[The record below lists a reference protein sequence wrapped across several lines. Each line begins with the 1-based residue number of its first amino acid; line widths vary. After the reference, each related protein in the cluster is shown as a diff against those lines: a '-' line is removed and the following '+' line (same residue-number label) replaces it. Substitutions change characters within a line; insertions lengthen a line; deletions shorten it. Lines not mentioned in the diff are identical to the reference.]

1 MLSLCRPRMPS
12 CALAAVLSILFASSS
27 VQAEIDLPAGKA
39 EKVGMSTQRLTRIN
53 EVMARHI
60 QAGNITGAVTAV
72 ARRGKIV
79 HYEAHGYSDPEKKTP
94 MIKDALFRMASSTK
108 PVTGVAVLMLVEEG
122 RIRLS
127 DPVSQYIPEFKNMKV
142 AVPKAGQVEP
152 ATTAGANAAKP
163 EVDLVPANRE
173 ITIKDL
179 LTHTSGL
186 LSGGLGAAVS
196 DVPRQPDDTLAS
208 YIPKLGAVPLDF
220 QPGTRW
226 RYSPGAGIDTLARIV
241 EIASGMTFDKFLSER
256 IFEPLGMRST
266 FFNIPQNDRVRLLP
280 LYRRAGSEWQKTDTP
295 AFLNTRTYFSG
306 AGGLVSSAEDYL
318 HFEQMLLNRGE
329 LNGKR
334 LLGSK
339 TVELMGM
346 NHVGDLFKGMRG
358 TDEGL
363 GYGLTVYVTLDEASA
378 PAWRSKGSFGWA
390 GAFGTITWNDLQE
403 ELACVLMIQQSNPQ
417 VQRDF
422 HTAVMQAIVD

>member
-1 MLSLCRPRMPS
+1 MSTLFKHRLLSCVVGLLS
-12 CALAAVLSILFASSS
+12 ALSAVSG
-27 VQAEIDLPAGKA
+27 VQAEIDLPAGRA
-39 EKVGMSTQRLTRIN
+39 EKVGMSTQRLSRIN

-60 QAGNITGAVTAV
+60 EAGNITGAVTAV

-79 HYEAHGYSDPEKKTP
+79 HFEAHGFSDLDKKTP
-94 MIKDALFRMASSTK
+94 MSKDSLFRMASSSK

-142 AVPKAGQVEP
+142 AVPKAGQAEP
-152 ATTAGANAAKP
+152 TAPRGPNSPKP
-163 EVDLVPANRE
+163 EIDLVPASRE

-179 LTHTSGL
+179 MTHTSGL

-196 DVPRQPDDTLAS
+196 DVQRQPTETLAT
-208 YIPKLGAVPLDF
+208 YIPKLGSVPLDF

-226 RYSPGAGIDTLARIV
+226 RYSPGAGIDTLGRIV

-256 IFEPLGMRST
+256 IFEPLGMRNT
-266 FFNIPQNDRVRLLP
+266 FFNVPDSERSRLLP
-280 LYRRAGSEWQKTDTP
+280 LYRRAGSEWQKADNP

-306 AGGLVSSAEDYL
+306 AGGLVSSAEDYIR
-318 HFEQMLLNRGE
+318 FEQMLLNRGE

-346 NHVGDLFKGMRG
+346 NHVGDLYKGIRG
-358 TDEGL
+358 GDEGV
-363 GYGLTVYVTLDEASA
+363 GFGLTVYVTVDEAKA
-378 PAWRSKGSFGWA
+378 PTWRSKGSFGWA
-390 GAFGTITWNDLQE
+390 GAFGTITWNDQQE
-403 ELACVLMIQQSNPQ
+403 ELVGVLMIQQPNTQ

>member
-1 MLSLCRPRMPS
+1 MSTLFRHRSLS
-12 CALAAVLSILFASSS
+12 CAAGLLATLVAVGGA
-27 VQAEIDLPAGKA
+27 QAEIDLPAGRA
-39 EKVGMSTQRLTRIN
+39 EKVGMSTQRLNRIN
-53 EVMARHI
+53 ELMARHI
-60 QAGNITGAVTAV
+60 EAGNITGAVTAV

-79 HYEAHGYSDPEKKTP
+79 HYEAHGYSDLEKKTP
-94 MIKDALFRMASSTK
+94 MSKDALFRMASSTK
-108 PVTGVAVLMLVEEG
+108 PVTGVAILMLVEEG
-122 RIRLS
+122 RVRLT

-142 AVPKAGQVEP
+142 AVPKPGQLEP
-152 ATTAGANAAKP
+152 TAAPRPNSPKP
-163 EVDLVPANRE
+163 DVDLVPASRE

-179 LTHTSGL
+179 MTHTSGL
-186 LSGGLGAAVS
+186 LSGGLGTAVS
-196 DVPRQPDDTLAS
+196 DVQRQPTDTLAS
-208 YIPKLGAVPLDF
+208 YIPRLGAVPLDF

-256 IFEPLGMRST
+256 IFEPLNMRST
-266 FFNIPQNDRVRLLP
+266 FFNIPESDRSRLLN
-280 LYRRAGSEWQKTDTP
+280 LYRRAGGEWQRADTP

-318 HFEQMLLNRGE
+318 RFEQMLLNRGE
-329 LNGKR
+329 INGKR

-390 GAFGTITWNDLQE
+390 GAFGTITWNDRQE

-422 HTAVMQAIVD
+422 HTAVMQAITD